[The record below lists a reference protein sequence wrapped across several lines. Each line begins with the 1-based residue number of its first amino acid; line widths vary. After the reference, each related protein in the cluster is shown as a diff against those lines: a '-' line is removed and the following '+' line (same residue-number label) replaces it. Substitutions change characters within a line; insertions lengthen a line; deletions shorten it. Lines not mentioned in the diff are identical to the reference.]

1 MTVGFVGYTNA
12 GKSSLFQHLSG
23 KSVLV
28 EDQLFSTLE
37 TTVGRMEKSP
47 RILLADT
54 IGFIDNIPNAT
65 LAAFKATIAEALNA
79 DLTLILVDTS
89 DSLPEVTRKLE
100 TTRREVL
107 ERQEHEPESFD
118 EDRPPYVVLTK
129 IDKVTSAQQ
138 EAVSDLVTQLGFP
151 SPVAL
156 SSLTGTGVEE
166 LQNFIRER
174 LFGAP
179 FLLQIH
185 PPSSSHPDASERIV
199 SSIYDQGMVEEDERE
214 KNGTITVKVWM
225 TEACLA
231 QLCGRWGPRI
241 DIK

>member
-1 MTVGFVGYTNA
+1 M
-12 GKSSLFQHLSG
+12 
-23 KSVLV
+23 
-28 EDQLFSTLE
+28 
-37 TTVGRMEKSP
+37 
-47 RILLADT
+47 
-54 IGFIDNIPNAT
+54 
-65 LAAFKATIAEALNA
+65 
-79 DLTLILVDTS
+79 VDTS

-185 PPSSSHPDASERIV
+185 HPSSSHPDASERIV
-199 SSIYDQGMVEEDERE
+199 SSIYDQGMVEEDKRE

-231 QLCGRWGPRI
+231 QLCGRWGSRI